1 MQKIMTVTAVGTQSL
16 ILTEST
22 ESTETTVTAMR
33 GPEILVPESQS

>member
-1 MQKIMTVTAVGTQSL
+1 MQKIMNVTAVGTQSL

-22 ESTETTVTAMR
+22 ETTETTVTAMR